1 MANNN
6 KVSIQVDLQSKL
18 KQTKEMMNT
27 LKERG
32 GFKNFDTA
40 ERELSNLIQ
49 ELDAFSKSSKLT
61 LKNLSSVDALFN
73 RMTAILLKV
82 ANATGNVT
90 KEFQELTKKISGFQ
104 VKQEA
109 ARSERSGIL
118 KKGKVN
124 KETGRYELFTK
135 YQNEVIS
142 QSNIKNK
149 QGQSIKTAETFF
161 KKFDAEGNPVADA
174 FQNPEAA
181 KKLYASLQ
189 RTQQENHD
197 RLQKLNADIEG
208 YRKAIEKATEE
219 LSTQSKFEE
228 SPIATQLVQ
237 NKINMNELINSKK
250 EEAYSAR
257 SSGEATSSV
266 KGLNEAI
273 DKQSSALGRA
283 FKQFTIYN
291 VAIKAVKYAL
301 NEAKRTVQELD
312 KYLTEQAMVTGLTRE
327 QTYGLVQSYQELA
340 LQCGA
345 TTKEI
350 AQVSTEYMK
359 QGKSIQESLVLTE
372 AAVKAA
378 KVARVSVGDSVNYLT
393 TALNGFRLSAN
404 DAMKVSDKFAAVAA
418 SSATD
423 YDELA
428 IALSK
433 VASQANLAGMSIDYT
448 TALLTKGLETT
459 REAPETMGTAL
470 KTIIAR
476 MRELSDYGE
485 TLEDGIDINN
495 VETQLKYVDIELR
508 NQQGE
513 LRSTEEVLDELGKK
527 WDTLNKNQ
535 QAAIAKALAG
545 TRQQSRLIAIME
557 DYERVTELQEIA
569 AQSTGATVAQAS
581 VYLEGMEAAM
591 NKIQVAWEK
600 IVMTVTDSEVIIG
613 VFDFIGGALDKIG
626 DFLSTDFGLI
636 STLTIVGFLTT
647 AALGNKLKE
656 IQLSKLQ
663 QQYALN
669 EEKTKKSAVV
679 LSKKQVVQ
687 KIKENLEQAKSL
699 RTQLQINKAKL
710 AELKLTIAKA
720 AAEGKNTAAME
731 SAAVFMEQEIEQFEK
746 KNAEI
751 LTSIPTLEKELALH
765 TSELEILERQ
775 ESQLKSQESFIY
787 SIYNGL
793 SAFTGPLFAIIAAWE
808 TISRLISVV
817 RAKQAAHHAQSMK
830 EITKETTMNA
840 LNAAGSVIAKMGPL
854 GIGLAAIIVA
864 ALTGTALLIRNAVK
878 EKEENSLE
886 GVASSVNKLG
896 TEIYNLTEKANSLEQ
911 IGNSFDEIDNKII
924 KTNEDLK
931 EMSTLLEQAADK
943 LTEEE
948 KAAYNALPD
957 SQKRTRLSELS
968 AKARLEANNKRNE
981 IRDKI
986 KNEQGILSST
996 SIDSEI
1002 LSAQAQIYAIN
1013 NNELYQHIESMTDLT
1028 NEESIALRE
1037 LTQSILEEM
1046 NTEQAWGYAQEESAD
1061 KIKNLANKVKDLG
1074 IAQLLTSD
1082 DASLSSKVEA
1092 YRTAINNLYGYE
1104 QEAFKRVY
1112 NQYEYFSKLQD
1123 NTVNFLDNKGLGGEK
1138 LNDLYSAWKKIQK
1151 EDERITQEIWES
1163 NFNNYINA
1171 LASTN
1176 GDALKATQQVFG
1188 EYIQDN
1194 KELQNAFIS
1203 AYGDAVQIGVLNM
1216 GQNMDKIK
1224 NSINNFYDKG
1234 LNWASMSESERAEFI
1249 QDNAELFADDL
1260 ATIGVN
1266 EGELLLQAFESG
1278 NYKSI
1283 EEALKDNT
1291 VLQDKIDK
1299 QREDIRQELLIEE
1312 ARVGKDRNE
1321 AYIAELKRYQAYLN
1335 NVDDLFKASL
1345 ETRLKQEKEQID
1357 EYKSFLEDQQ
1367 KALEKSLNKRKE
1379 AYEKYFDAINQNEED
1394 EDYEKQ
1400 ANILISNLNKLS
1412 STANASA
1419 VQEKQRLEQELKKLE
1434 EERLK
1439 ELRERAQE
1447 AVLENMDEE
1456 LKEINEKFD
1465 KLLESNQALLA
1476 AMTGELKNPLGFITG
1491 LIGNKIQSGST
1502 QLEMTDYIRSLQ
1514 GTYGSVLGSGVN
1526 WDAIKVREE
1535 NNQLFLTVNGRE
1547 IALDANNEQNLYQ
1560 AIMRALTEI
1569 GLR

>member
-6 KVSIQVDLQSKL
+6 KISIQVDLQSKL
-18 KQTKEMMNT
+18 KQTKEMINT

-40 ERELSNLIQ
+40 EQELSNLIQ
-49 ELDAFSKSSKLT
+49 ELDAFSHSSKLT

-73 RMTAILLKV
+73 KMTAILLKV

-90 KEFQELTKKISGFQ
+90 KEFQELTKKISGLET
-104 VKQEA
+104 KREA

-124 KETGRYELFTK
+124 KDTGRYELFTK
-135 YQNEVIS
+135 YQDEVIS

-149 QGQSIKTAETFF
+149 KGQSIKTAETFF
-161 KKFDAEGNPVADA
+161 KKFDAEGNPIADT

-181 KKLYASLQ
+181 RKLYTSLQ
-189 RTQQENHD
+189 KTQQDNHD
-197 RLQKLNADIEG
+197 RLQKLNADIEE
-208 YRKAIEKATEE
+208 YRKAIEKATAE
-219 LSTQSKFEE
+219 LSAQSKFEE

-237 NKINMNELINSKK
+237 NKIDLNDLTDKTK
-250 EEAYSAR
+250 EEIYSAR
-257 SSGEATSSV
+257 SSKETTSSV
-266 KGLNEAI
+266 VGLGDAV

-291 VAIKAVKYAL
+291 LAIKSVKSALREAVQ
-301 NEAKRTVQELD
+301 TVKELD

-340 LQCGA
+340 VQCGA

-404 DAMKVSDKFAAVAA
+404 DAMAVSDKFAAVAA

-485 TLEDGIDINN
+485 TLEDGTDINN

-545 TRQQSRLIAIME
+545 TRQQSRLIAMME

-569 AQSTGATVAQAS
+569 AQSTGATAAQAG

-600 IVMTVTDSEVIIG
+600 IIMTVTDSEVIIG
-613 VFDFIGGALDKIG
+613 VFNTIGTVLDNIGAAFENEYATLSILIPLGVVAISQLTMKWELQKKQNRAALD
-626 DFLSTDFGLI
+626 
-636 STLTIVGFLTT
+636 
-647 AALGNKLKE
+647 
-656 IQLSKLQ
+656 
-663 QQYALN
+663 
-669 EEKTKKSAVV
+669 EEKT
-679 LSKKQVVQ
+679 
-687 KIKENLEQAKSL
+687 E
-699 RTQLQINKAKL
+699 RAKL
-710 AELKLTIAKA
+710 ILEKQQALA
-720 AAEGKNTAAME
+720 
-731 SAAVFMEQEIEQFEK
+731 K
-746 KNAEI
+746 KNEYLWALKI
-751 LTSIPTLEKELALH
+751 L
-765 TSELEILERQ
+765 R
-775 ESQLKSQESFIY
+775 
-787 SIYNGL
+787 GD
-793 SAFTGPLFAIIAAWE
+793 
-808 TISRLISVV
+808 
-817 RAKQAAHHAQSMK
+817 K
-830 EITKETTMNA
+830 EITKEKANQALLDNDKTNDAKAQQIIAESQIKGLEDKAKLDAEIAAIEGEIKAEEIEIRNLKLEQGETSIDQLSNA
-840 LNAAGSVIAKMGPL
+840 QGFLGVLGSTLKILTPIFTVMQLINAAQSTFLTLKKKEPSVYAKSIASANLDATAKSKGMFA
-854 GIGLAAIIVA
+854 GIVGAFSSAGIPGIIAGIALAV
-864 ALTGTALLIRNAVK
+864 ALTTALGVGIAAAVGAFNPK
-878 EKEENSLE
+878 DEAGKTAEEI
-886 GVASSVNKLG
+886 NKLG
-896 TEIYNLTEKANSLEQ
+896 TEIYNLTEKANSLNQ
-911 IGNSFDEIDNKII
+911 IGDSFDEIDNKII

-931 EMSTLLEQAADK
+931 EMSSLLEQAADK

-968 AKARLEANNKRNE
+968 AMAQLEANNKRDE
-981 IRDKI
+981 IRNKI
-986 KNEQGILSST
+986 RGNQNILSST
-996 SIDSEI
+996 SMDSEI
-1002 LSAQAQIYAIN
+1002 LNAQAQIYAIN
-1013 NNELYQHIESMTDLT
+1013 NNELYQHIKSMTDLT
-1028 NEESIALRE
+1028 DEESIALRK

-1061 KIKNLANKVKDLG
+1061 KIKNLANKIQDLG

-1092 YRTAINNLYGYE
+1092 YKTAINNLYGYE
-1104 QEAFKRVY
+1104 EEAFKRVY
-1112 NQYEYFSKLQD
+1112 SQYEYFSELQD
-1123 NTVNFLDNKGLGGEK
+1123 NTVNFLDKKGLGGEK

-1151 EDERITQEIWES
+1151 QDERITQEIWES
-1163 NFNNYINA
+1163 NFDNYINA
-1171 LASTN
+1171 LANTN
-1176 GDALKATQQVFG
+1176 GNALKATQQVFG

-1203 AYGDAVQIGVLNM
+1203 AYGDAVQVGVLNM

-1224 NSINNFYDKG
+1224 NSINSFYDKG

-1260 ATIGVN
+1260 KTIGVN

-1291 VLQDKIDK
+1291 ALQDKIDK

-1367 KALEKSLNKRKE
+1367 KALEKSLSKRKE

-1400 ANILISNLNKLS
+1400 ANILITNLNKLS

-1465 KLLESNQALLA
+1465 RLLESNQALLA
-1476 AMTGELKNPLGFITG
+1476 AMTGELKNPLDFITG
-1491 LIGNKIQSGST
+1491 LIGNKVQSGAT
-1502 QLEMTDYIRSLQ
+1502 QLEMRDYISSLQ

-1560 AIMRALTEI
+1560 AIMKALTEI